1 MTAARHRAA
10 ATAIRARYRTAR
22 KGLMPSSVGSW
33 GYEIWPALAAE
44 HDRRAAQIDL
54 ALATTAEMTAVVD
67 AITTTDQ
74 RSTP

>member
-1 MTAARHRAA
+1 
-10 ATAIRARYRTAR
+10 
-22 KGLMPSSVGSW
+22 MPVSVGSW
-33 GYEIWPALAAE
+33 GYEIWPALATE

-67 AITTTDQ
+67 AITTDQ

>member
-1 MTAARHRAA
+1 MAAWIAA
-10 ATAIRARYRTAR
+10 NRVAVERTDTLLA
-22 KGLMPSSVGSW
+22 
-33 GYEIWPALAAE
+33 EIKA
-44 HDRRAAQIDL
+44 AAQIDL

>member
-10 ATAIRARYRTAR
+10 ATALRTKYQAARR
-22 KGLMPSSVGSW
+22 GMMPPIVGSW

-54 ALATTAEMTAVVD
+54 SLATTAEMTAIVD
-67 AITTTDQ
+67 DL
-74 RSTP
+74 RRTP